1 MFLIPLSFVKSRK
14 HVTGKA
20 QPALTPDSAKQD
32 FSNQAY
38 KPSGQLSITENNTL
52 GVLVTFHCS
61 VPMVFLMI
69 TGTQILS

>member
-1 MFLIPLSFVKSRK
+1 MSIYKDYNMFLIPLSFVKSRK

-38 KPSGQLSITENNTL
+38 LIINPQASLQEIPLKWCCIPK
-52 GVLVTFHCS
+52 
-61 VPMVFLMI
+61 
-69 TGTQILS
+69 